1 MPHALYLGGD
11 SYPDD
16 AHCEEQVIS
25 ELTRR
30 LGLTFTRQSE
40 LMPTDTEVKKNWRS
54 PESRFEQIEQAI
66 ARLPKNETIILI
78 GRSSGSRIATQFA
91 HAKSTPAES
100 PHTAPTFS
108 NIAAVI
114 SFAYPFRSPGQKIEP
129 ERFEHLA
136 DIATPTLIIQG
147 NRDEYGGA
155 KDADNYLLSP
165 SVELLSVEGDHGV
178 NLSAEDWEK
187 TFKQIVIFLISTA
200 QQHKAKRDEHR
211 ARFNSKIFNRSHC
224 CPNVLVDL
232 HSN

>member
-16 AHCEEQVIS
+16 AHCEEQVIG

-40 LMPTDTEVKKNWRS
+40 LLPTNTEVQKNWRA
-54 PESRFEQIEQAI
+54 PESRFEQIEQAV

-114 SFAYPFRSPGQKIEP
+114 GFAYPFRSPGQKIEP
-129 ERFEHLA
+129 TRFEHLA
-136 DIATPTLIIQG
+136 EISIPTLIIQG
-147 NRDEYGGA
+147 TRDRYGGA
-155 KDADNYLLSP
+155 EATDNYELSP
-165 SVELLSVEGDHGV
+165 SVELLIVEGDHSV
-178 NLSAEDWEK
+178 NL
-187 TFKQIVIFLISTA
+187 
-200 QQHKAKRDEHR
+200 
-211 ARFNSKIFNRSHC
+211 
-224 CPNVLVDL
+224 
-232 HSN
+232 